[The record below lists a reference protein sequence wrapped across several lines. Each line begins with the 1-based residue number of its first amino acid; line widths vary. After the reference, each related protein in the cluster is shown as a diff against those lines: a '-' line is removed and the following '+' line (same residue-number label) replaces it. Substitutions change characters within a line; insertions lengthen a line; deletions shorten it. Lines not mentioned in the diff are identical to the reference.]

1 MQRAYMEGAIRLS
14 IESVASGEGPF
25 RRHRV
30 KGDSVL
36 SEGTN
41 LVTLAND
48 PTAQGE
54 IVALREACKSVAHF
68 ELREMRTIF
77 HV

>member
-25 RRHRV
+25 RSHRV

-48 PTAQGE
+48 PTAQG
-54 IVALREACKSVAHF
+54 KSWHCARHAKVWPI
-68 ELREMRTIF
+68 LN
-77 HV
+77 

>member
-1 MQRAYMEGAIRLS
+1 MQRASMEGAIRLS
-14 IESVASGEGPF
+14 IEMSRAERGPF
-25 RRHRV
+25 AAIVV

-48 PTAQGE
+48 PTAQG
-54 IVALREACKSVAHF
+54 KSLHCARHAKVWAI
-68 ELREMRTIF
+68 LN
-77 HV
+77 